1 MTAQTAFLLVL
12 AVAVAALVV
21 IVVALGRMRGMGATN
36 DRIETNQRQALDL
49 QRRQTEA
56 LERIAAV
63 LERQPPRA

>member
-36 DRIETNQRQALDL
+36 DRIEANQRQALDL